1 MPNTK
6 QTLLTALLTL
16 HAAVQDGTQKPYGI
30 CNNVG
35 LADLPVE
42 EWEKTNEE
50 LKKIFA
56 RWPEFSGRPTFPVR
70 GEYSQNFG
78 TGGPRLQYLWGVGKY
93 GQARR
98 RLLDFCI
105 AELQRELAP
114 PAGIFEPVKV
124 TSKTHKPTHGGYP
137 GMVTMGVDHAAPGG
151 DRSYTGTDANYEAIK
166 ATTPTTCCP
175 CGQVPMC
182 HGLRSCGKSDA

>member
-114 PAGIFEPVKV
+114 PAGIFEPVNV
-124 TSKTHKPTHGGYP
+124 QRTRRGGASFQMRVP
-137 GMVTMGVDHAAPGG
+137 
-151 DRSYTGTDANYEAIK
+151 SYIGTDANYEAIK
-166 ATTPTTCCP
+166 AETPTTCCP